1 MDDVETPSQPV
12 EAEIATPARMPL
24 TAEDL
29 VGIAVEA
36 PIADLKT
43 CSSHDFRTRYAQA
56 FRQAGTTGD
65 VVAAR
70 VYGVMESLSGMSL
83 RPRDRGAVWG
93 AGVGGTTWRWAIPDD
108 FLGPETQVL
117 ADLAPQLQNP
127 GLRARVADVAWTNA
141 RALGATAAVAIEAYC
156 DCAEG
161 LTAGTV
167 EPWLKPEGLH
177 PVIEAVDPIHR
188 ALQIAHRTSKKTKR
202 PARPGAVFTTVYDT
216 ARAER
221 AFQSF
226 RDLAEIALHFELRT
240 AAEVAADAEA
250 LVAGV
255 KDTKTCMVVG
265 PIWRMAA
272 DLHDGLKDSEAKRRC
287 LIGAYEQTLL
297 MRQQVSKSAA
307 ADAHWVTEALQQLRH
322 IDGLE
327 AEEQALEIELKRLQ
341 KASLKEMRGIPVD
354 LMIGD
359 EANQTARHFESLDL
373 AEALKQFAL
382 LASSPSP
389 ESLRQEAMDLKVLTP
404 LSTMFGTVHL
414 DGDGRPVART
424 PGAPHEGEPDP
435 SWLMHM
441 AQQFDKLRRNR
452 AVGAAV
458 HPARVVIQSRFE
470 PQERHFAPIVA
481 MSPFVPASQA
491 PLMALGFTRFF
502 QGDFMSAAHLLIPQI
517 EPCLREVLCRKD
529 LDPSKR
535 RDNATEEDLSL
546 DRLLDKYKD
555 ELGEILSPAI
565 RDEIDRLFNASP
577 GPGLRHEIAHGQLSA
592 GGCFSHEVYYACWFL
607 YRICALFLVDH
618 WDETVRPELAAQGE

>member
-1 MDDVETPSQPV
+1 MDDVETPPKPAGA
-12 EAEIATPARMPL
+12 EAPAPARAPL

-29 VGIAVEA
+29 RGVAVEA

-43 CSSHDFRTRYAQA
+43 CDTNDFRTLYSQA
-56 FRQAGTTGD
+56 FRQAETAGEI
-65 VVAAR
+65 AEAR

-93 AGVGGTTWRWAIPDD
+93 AGMVGTTWRWAIPDD
-108 FLGPETQVL
+108 FLGPETDVL
-117 ADLAPQLQNP
+117 AELAPRLQNP
-127 GLRARVADVAWTNA
+127 GLRARVADVAWTNKRSLA
-141 RALGATAAVAIEAYC
+141 ATAAVAINAYC

-161 LTAGTV
+161 LATGTI
-167 EPWLKPEGLH
+167 EPWLKPDGLH

-188 ALQIAHRTSKKTKR
+188 ALQIVNRTTKKTKR
-202 PARPGAVFTTVYDT
+202 PPRPEAVFTAVYDT
-216 ARAER
+216 ARAQR
-221 AFQSF
+221 AYQSF

-250 LVAGV
+250 LVDGV
-255 KDTKTCMVVG
+255 QDTKTCMVVG

-272 DLHDGLKDSEAKRRC
+272 DLHDGLKDPAARQRC
-287 LIGAYEQTLL
+287 LIGAYRQTLL

-307 ADAHWVTEALQQLRH
+307 ADAHWVTEALQQLSH
-322 IDGLE
+322 IDGME
-327 AEEQALEIELKRLQ
+327 AEEQALEVELKRLQ
-341 KASLKEMRGIPVD
+341 KASLKEMRGFPVD
-354 LMIGD
+354 LMVGD

-382 LASSPSP
+382 LAVSPSP
-389 ESLRQEAMDLKVLTP
+389 ESLRQEAMDLKELTP

-424 PGAPHEGEPDP
+424 PGAPHQGEPDP

-441 AQQFDKLRRNR
+441 AQQFDKLRRSR
-452 AVGAAV
+452 VVVAGI

-481 MSPFVPASQA
+481 MSLFVPASQA
-491 PLMALGFTRFF
+491 PLIALGFTRFF

-517 EPCLREVLCRKD
+517 EPCLRELLRRKEQ
-529 LDPSKR
+529 DPSKR
-535 RDNATEEDLSL
+535 RSDATEEDLSL
-546 DRLLDKYKD
+546 DRLLDKYRD
-555 ELGEILSPAI
+555 ELDEILTPAI
-565 RDEIDRLFNASP
+565 RAEIDRLFNASP

-592 GGCFSHEVYYACWFL
+592 GGCFSAEVYYACWFL
-607 YRICALFLVDH
+607 FRICALFLVAH